1 MSSKIGTILSLIFV
15 VFFMLLGADM
25 MSIQYIYADL
35 DAKGTTISYLISQH
49 GTVDFLIVDTIE
61 SQYNVEFSCLSS
73 SCDNVAVGDVVT
85 FQISTTYNPIIM
97 SKSDITIAV
106 QREAVIGYYG

>member
-35 DAKGTTISYLISQH
+35 DAKGTTISYLISKH
-49 GTVDFLIVDTIE
+49 GTVDDSIVETI
-61 SQYNVEFSCLSS
+61 QTTYNVVFECLSY
-73 SCDNVAVGDVVT
+73 CDSAVGDTVT
-85 FQISTTYNPIIM
+85 FQISTTFNPIIM
-97 SKSDITIAV
+97 SKSDMTITV
-106 QREAVIGYYG
+106 QRQAVIGYYG